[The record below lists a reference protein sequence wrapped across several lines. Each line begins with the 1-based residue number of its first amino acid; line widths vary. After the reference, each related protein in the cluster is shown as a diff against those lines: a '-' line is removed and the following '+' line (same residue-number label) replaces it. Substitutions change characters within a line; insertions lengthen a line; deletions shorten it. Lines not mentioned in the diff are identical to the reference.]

1 MKLPTHVIL
10 WGKRD
15 NFQVF
20 GSPVVGQL
28 TEQGEPALWGQAF
41 EPLLG
46 QGEGLWESLG
56 AQGSFGGEAP
66 GSAGRRTGRLADA
79 PPPTLHLSVSWGAP
93 LCCAILCPAVLCH
106 AIPCRAVP
114 YTCQPGHCTRS
125 HQALGKAGRLPLP
138 WHVGSVGWQGY
149 GGDTP
154 TLAPLVSSLGSSGE
168 SSNLPQ
174 RPRQHCTSSGGCVS

>member
-1 MKLPTHVIL
+1 MEVLWWGSSQSRGSQHCGARPLSPSWGRERGSGSPWEARGQL
-10 WGKRD
+10 WG
-15 NFQVF
+15 
-20 GSPVVGQL
+20 
-28 TEQGEPALWGQAF
+28 EALG
-41 EPLLG
+41 P
-46 QGEGLWESLG
+46 
-56 AQGSFGGEAP
+56 
-66 GSAGRRTGRLADA
+66 AGRRTGRLADA
-79 PPPTLHLSVSWGAP
+79 PPPTLQLRVSWGAP
-93 LCCAILCPAVLCH
+93 LCCAILCPAVPCH
-106 AIPCRAVP
+106 TIPCRAVP
-114 YTCQPGHCTRS
+114 YPCQPGHCTRS

>member
-56 AQGSFGGEAP
+56 GQGA
-66 GSAGRRTGRLADA
+66 
-79 PPPTLHLSVSWGAP
+79 
-93 LCCAILCPAVLCH
+93 
-106 AIPCRAVP
+106 
-114 YTCQPGHCTRS
+114 
-125 HQALGKAGRLPLP
+125 ALG
-138 WHVGSVGWQGY
+138 GSPGACREEDWQ
-149 GGDTP
+149 
-154 TLAPLVSSLGSSGE
+154 A
-168 SSNLPQ
+168 
-174 RPRQHCTSSGGCVS
+174 R